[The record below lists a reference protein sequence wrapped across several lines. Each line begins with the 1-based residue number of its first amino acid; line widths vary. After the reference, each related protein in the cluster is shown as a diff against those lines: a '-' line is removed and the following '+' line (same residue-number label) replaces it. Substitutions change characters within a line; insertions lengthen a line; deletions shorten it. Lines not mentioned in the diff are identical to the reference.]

1 MSIRDHICG
10 AHDVSLILIHFT
22 GNAFYLLTCRICA
35 SLEVQCQSISRSS
48 CKVGG
53 KAWRLCACVA
63 QLTCHVIL
71 FLASPL
77 LDALYVGV
85 WCHHQAGFC
94 AQHMRYVMCALS
106 IQKNAN
112 LIWDHWIYKPTLIIS
127 CLSIQ
132 YPQQAIK
139 TKKNMVAT
147 GYLIDAFATT

>member
-10 AHDVSLILIHFT
+10 AHNVSLILIHFT

-53 KAWRLCACVA
+53 KAWTLCVCVA

-77 LDALYVGV
+77 LDALYVGGGRE
-85 WCHHQAGFC
+85 WCGVTIRLVFVHNTCGMLC
-94 AQHMRYVMCALS
+94 ARYPSRKMP
-106 IQKNAN
+106 I
-112 LIWDHWIYKPTLIIS
+112 
-127 CLSIQ
+127 
-132 YPQQAIK
+132 
-139 TKKNMVAT
+139 
-147 GYLIDAFATT
+147 

>member
-10 AHDVSLILIHFT
+10 AHNVSLILIHFT

-53 KAWRLCACVA
+53 KAWTLCVCVA

-77 LDALYVGV
+77 LDALYVGGV
-85 WCHHQAGFC
+85 GNGVVSPSGWFLCTTHAVC
-94 AQHMRYVMCALS
+94 YVRVIHPEKCQSDLGPLD
-106 IQKNAN
+106 I
-112 LIWDHWIYKPTLIIS
+112 
-127 CLSIQ
+127 
-132 YPQQAIK
+132 
-139 TKKNMVAT
+139 
-147 GYLIDAFATT
+147 